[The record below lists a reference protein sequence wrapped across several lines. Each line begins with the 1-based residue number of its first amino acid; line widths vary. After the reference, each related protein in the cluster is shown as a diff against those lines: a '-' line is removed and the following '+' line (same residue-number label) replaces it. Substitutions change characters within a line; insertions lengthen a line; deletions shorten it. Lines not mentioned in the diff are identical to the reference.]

1 MSAAAKVLVV
11 DDTPANISLML
22 DALSDAGYDVLVAE
36 SAASAFALLE
46 HNAPDLILLDVLMPG
61 VNGFDACVRLKADAR
76 WSEIPVLFMTA
87 LDDGSEKVRAFT
99 AGAVDYITKPVH
111 PPEVLARVTHL
122 YPVTFEQ
129 LTKEFERLHKCGA
142 QTAFACAVN
151 PYEKLAVKFRHN
163 ALSISTLYDHGG
175 TAPVGCGRCTSAA
188 ASGGTCPCAAGFECV
203 DGACQPHPSSSVG
216 SCPAQCGSGGCVMN
230 FGGGVICYSG
240 GAEGESCIEYDRENG
255 ARPCAPGLFCQT
267 SCSNCGGKCVRVTAS
282 MCADILGVPA
292 PTCVG
297 N

>member
-1 MSAAAKVLVV
+1 MRLSRFARLLFAIAASTTAGTTWVGCQGEDAVV
-11 DDTPANISLML
+11 CAPAVDEGKIEQACPEYAVAICDL
-22 DALSDAGYDVLVAE
+22 DARCTQDAGGGTQGCVLTYIAHCEAQLRIAGADAGATERCTSALATTSCDDYAARSLPADCVALPGPLAE
-36 SAASAFALLE
+36 GQPCSDGAQCASSGCE
-46 HNAPDLILLDVLMPG
+46 Q
-61 VNGFDACVRLKADAR
+61 VNG
-76 WSEIPVLFMTA
+76 VLP
-87 LDDGSEKVRAFT
+87 D
-99 AGAVDYITKPVH
+99 
-111 PPEVLARVTHL
+111 
-122 YPVTFEQ
+122 
-129 LTKEFERLHKCGA
+129 
-142 QTAFACAVN
+142 
-151 PYEKLAVKFRHN
+151 
-163 ALSISTLYDHGG
+163 GG